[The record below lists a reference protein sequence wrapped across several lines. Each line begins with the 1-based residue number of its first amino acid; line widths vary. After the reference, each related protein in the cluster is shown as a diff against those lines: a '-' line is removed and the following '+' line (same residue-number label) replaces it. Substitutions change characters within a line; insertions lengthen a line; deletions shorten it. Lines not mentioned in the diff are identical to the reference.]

1 MDASLVAIGTRA
13 DTTIALLIPSNYRA
27 TMLLANHRSSEAE
40 GDQTERLAS
49 PSPRRRSTSGGD
61 EAAAIEPGTRFQ
73 VSDFNEQPG
82 TDKSETRRGN
92 DSSPACL

>member
-1 MDASLVAIGTRA
+1 MDASLVVIGTRA
-13 DTTIALLIPSNYRA
+13 DA
-27 TMLLANHRSSEAE
+27 TNVFSISSNHRASILLSIHRYSAAD
-40 GDQTERLAS
+40 GDKTERLAS